1 MRRAWP
7 VVSLLVACSW
17 VVACSG
23 GDDDR
28 PAAAPDVEGGAS
40 SGGTRSKAG
49 SSSVPDA
56 GAEDPGSG
64 GAETA
69 GSGQGGAGG
78 DGLVY
83 ETAGAPPQAPAGAC
97 DPMMMPGDD
106 QSQSAGVSGV
116 KLLSMT
122 PDELSAALT
131 TDGGALHVADRS
143 AANQTFTA
151 LEVTLP
157 EGYVADTG
165 VALSP
170 DGLSLIV
177 VRDDGSGLG
186 ELKRAAR
193 GQAFGAEADTTRFAV
208 INGLQG
214 TTGRSVGWPVLSSD
228 EKELYYVSYFGYALV
243 VQSSAGQGGVF
254 AYGMEIDEFT
264 LGGVEGEYK
273 LLSGI
278 SSDQRAIFFLD
289 QATGHSMAL
298 FRSYPNAP
306 FYEPVDLGER
316 EGVAPNESCS
326 RLYSSVAGGLV
337 FQATQ

>member
-1 MRRAWP
+1 LRRAWAFA
-7 VVSLLVACSW
+7 LLLG
-17 VVACSG
+17 ACSG
-23 GDDDR
+23 EDDR

-40 SGGTRSKAG
+40 SGGSRSKAG
-49 SSSVPDA
+49 SSSVPEA
-56 GAEDPGSG
+56 GAEPGSG
-64 GAETA
+64 GAETGDA
-69 GSGQGGAGG
+69 GQGGAGG

-97 DPMMMPGDD
+97 DPLMMPGDD
-106 QSQSAGVSGV
+106 QAQSAGASGV

-122 PDELSAALT
+122 PDERSVVFSTA
-131 TDGGALHVADRS
+131 GAVHVADRS
-143 AANQTFTA
+143 AEDQAFTA
-151 LEVTLP
+151 LEITLP

-165 VALSP
+165 AALSA

-186 ELKRAAR
+186 ELKRTAR
-193 GQAFGAEADTTRFAV
+193 GQAFGAEADTTRFAA

-228 EKELYYVSYFGYALV
+228 EKDLYYVSYFGYALV
-243 VQSSAGQGGVF
+243 VQSSAGQGGEF
-254 AYGMEIDEFT
+254 AYGTEIDELT

-278 SSDQRAIFFLD
+278 SSDQRAIFFFD
-289 QATGHSMAL
+289 EATGHAMAL
-298 FRSYPNAP
+298 FRSRPGAP
-306 FYEPVDLGER
+306 FYDPVDLGER

-326 RLYSSVAGGLV
+326 RLYSSVAGSLV
-337 FQATQ
+337 FQATE